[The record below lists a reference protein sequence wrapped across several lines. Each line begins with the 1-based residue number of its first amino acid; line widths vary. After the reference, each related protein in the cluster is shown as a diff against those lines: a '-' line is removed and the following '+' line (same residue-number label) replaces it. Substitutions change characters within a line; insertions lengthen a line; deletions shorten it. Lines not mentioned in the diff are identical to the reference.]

1 MSTVTESFEEKSSE
15 IEKMS
20 SESDIMSHLM
30 HKMHSVEKVTK
41 QMVKAMKESNR
52 YLHSILRNQQL
63 FLKQNITKKIV

>member
-1 MSTVTESFEEKSSE
+1 MSTRTESIEEKPSE

-52 YLHSILRNQQL
+52 YLHHILKNQQL
-63 FLKQNITKKIV
+63 FLKQNNTIEIV